1 MVDYLYSIFDNRR
14 ALRQMLLTKNEVLFK
29 AEEIG

>member
-1 MVDYLYSIFDNRR
+1 MVDYLYNIFDHRR